1 MTPKDY
7 TERRLKIGDWEATLT
22 TYQLGEVFHAKVS
35 SVSVGAAVSR
45 ATGATLEEAVNTA
58 VAKAT
63 GRFASTRRYD
73 V

>member
-7 TERRLKIGDWEATLT
+7 KEQKLELGGWEATLT
-22 TYQLGEVFHAKVS
+22 TYQLGEVFHAKVE
-35 SVSVGAAVSR
+35 SVSVGAAISR

-58 VAKAT
+58 VAKAS
-63 GRFASTRRYD
+63 GRLEQTRRHN